1 MLWSDMER
9 FGRILDPWREFE
21 RMSRAFSR
29 KTSPSA
35 VEFPAVNI
43 WVSGDDA
50 LVTAEIPGV
59 DPGSI
64 DISVIGNSLTLRGS
78 RQPESLREGE
88 AYHRRE
94 RWQGEFAKTVDLPFA
109 IDAGKVEASFSR
121 GILQVKLP
129 RAEADKPKKI
139 AVKSA

>member
-1 MLWSDMER
+1 MLWSDMKR

-29 KTSPSA
+29 GTSPSA
-35 VEFPAVNI
+35 VEFPAVNF

-50 LVTAEIPGV
+50 LVTVEIPSV

-78 RQPESLREGE
+78 RQP
-88 AYHRRE
+88 
-94 RWQGEFAKTVDLPFA
+94 D
-109 IDAGKVEASFSR
+109 
-121 GILQVKLP
+121 
-129 RAEADKPKKI
+129 
-139 AVKSA
+139 

>member
-1 MLWSDMER
+1 MLWSDFER
-9 FGRILDPWREFE
+9 FGRIFDPWREFE
-21 RMSRAFSR
+21 RMSRAVAR
-29 KTSPSA
+29 GTSPSA

-43 WVSGDDA
+43 WVSGNDA
-50 LVTAEIPGV
+50 IVTAEIPGV
-59 DPGSI
+59 APNSI

-78 RQPESLREGE
+78 RQPEALKEGE

-94 RWQGEFAKTVDLPFA
+94 RWQGEFTKTVDLPFA
-109 IDAGKVEASFSR
+109 IDANKVEASFSR
-121 GILQVKLP
+121 GVLQITLP

>member
-1 MLWSDMER
+1 MLWSDFER
-9 FGRILDPWREFE
+9 FGRIFDPWREFE
-21 RMSRAFSR
+21 RMSRAVSR
-29 KTSPSA
+29 GTAPSA

-50 LVTAEIPGV
+50 VVTAEVPGV
-59 DPGSI
+59 APDAI

-78 RQPESLREGE
+78 RQPEALREGE
-88 AYHRRE
+88 GYHRRE

-109 IDAGKVEASFSR
+109 IDANKVEASFNR
-121 GILQVKLP
+121 GVLQITLP